1 VVEKEPKTTRKP
13 KINKNIMTM
22 LWALE
27 TNHIDK
33 EERKLQEPK
42 VLFKMFEQIRHLIR
56 NF

>member
-42 VLFKMFEQIRHLIR
+42 VLFKMFEQIQHLIR